1 MKITRITSHLM
12 RYELE
17 EELGFSQSYFTHR
30 TCHLVEVE
38 TDEGVTGWG
47 ECFGAGNVALANRT
61 IVEQVIQPMV
71 LGMDPLAH
79 EVIWHKVYNGLRDHG
94 QKGMPLQAL
103 SGVDIALWDIAG
115 KAVNLPLATLIGG
128 AFRDRVPVYGYGM
141 MLRRVPDL
149 ADRFRAE
156 AESIREMGFTATK
169 MKVGLGVK
177 PDIEL
182 VEATREGCGPAMN
195 LMVDANH
202 AYSVEAAMEVGRALA
217 RRDVHWFEEPVAPE
231 DRKGYAELRARL
243 DVNIAGGE
251 AEFTRWG
258 FRDLIQER
266 CVDILQPEICGL
278 GGITEY
284 LKVRA
289 LAHTHFVRV
298 INHVWGSGVAIA
310 MNLQLLR
317 AMPDLPG
324 GEHPPAPYLEHDTT
338 PNLFQ
343 DGVLKDPLDIEGQV
357 NANDGTAAP
366 HDGPGLAIE
375 IDRDFI
381 ENHRWT

>member
-1 MKITRITSHLM
+1 MKITKITSHLM
-12 RYELE
+12 RYKLDEP
-17 EELGFSQSYFTHR
+17 LGFSQAYFTHR

-38 TDEGVTGWG
+38 TDAGITGWG
-47 ECFGAGNVALANRT
+47 ECFGAGNVALANKT
-61 IVEQVIQPMV
+61 IVERVIQPMIQ
-71 LGMDPLAH
+71 GMNPLDR
-79 EVIWHKVYNGLRDHG
+79 EVIWHTVYNNLRDHG
-94 QKGMPLQAL
+94 QKGMPMQSL

-115 KAVNLPLATLIGG
+115 KAADLPLATLVGG
-128 AFRDRVPVYGYGM
+128 KFRDRVPVYGYGM
-141 MLRRVPDL
+141 MLQKIPNL
-149 ADRFRAE
+149 ADSFRAE
-156 AESIREMGFTATK
+156 AASIRAMGFNATK
-169 MKVGLGVK
+169 MKVGLGIK
-177 PDIEL
+177 ADIEL
-182 VEATREGCGPAMN
+182 VEATREGCGPDMD

-202 AYSVEAAMEVGRALA
+202 AYSVEEAMEVGRALE
-217 RRDVHWFEEPVAPE
+217 REKIYWFEEPVAPE
-231 DRKGYAELRARL
+231 DRRGYAELRARL
-243 DVNIAGGE
+243 DVRIAGGE

-258 FRDLIQER
+258 FRDLIEGR

-289 LAHTHFVRV
+289 LAHTHFVRT

-310 MNLQLLR
+310 MNLQLMQ

-343 DGVLKDPLDIEGQV
+343 DGVLATPLDIEGQV
-357 NANDGTAAP
+357 QANAGTAAP
-366 HDGPGLAIE
+366 LEGPGLAIE

-381 ENHRWT
+381 ENHRWE